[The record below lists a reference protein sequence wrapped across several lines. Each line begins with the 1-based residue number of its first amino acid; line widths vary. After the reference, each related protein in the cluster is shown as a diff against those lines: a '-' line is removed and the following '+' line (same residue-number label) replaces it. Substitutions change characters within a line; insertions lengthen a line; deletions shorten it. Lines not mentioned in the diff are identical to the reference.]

1 MTLTITLADAESDTD
16 LVAVHADLPPGVP
29 PADIQALAQALS
41 DLSCHAAAHAP
52 WLESLEAN
60 PVLVRPAGQGL
71 VALDVWLAGYR
82 GFWGARLDALGE
94 HLAAMHGAATDVRP
108 LKNVGRTKRSST

>member
-1 MTLTITLADAESDTD
+1 MTTERLRHLLTLDGLGGDRLTELLDTAEALRMVAETHASKVLAGLRGA
-16 LVAVHADLPPGVP
+16 P

-41 DLSCHAAAHAP
+41 DLSRYVAAHAP

-71 VALDVWLAGYR
+71 VALDAVLI
-82 GFWGARLDALGE
+82 
-94 HLAAMHGAATDVRP
+94 
-108 LKNVGRTKRSST
+108 GRQPG